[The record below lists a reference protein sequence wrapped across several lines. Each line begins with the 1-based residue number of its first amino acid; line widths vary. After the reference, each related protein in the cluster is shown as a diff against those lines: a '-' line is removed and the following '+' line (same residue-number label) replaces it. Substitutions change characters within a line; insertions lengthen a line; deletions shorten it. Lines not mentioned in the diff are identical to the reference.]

1 MSGSVNGRVLSAFAP
16 TMVAAIESAAIARD
30 FRMLIFSLPSFLDI
44 QFELLVGLP
53 SAIFCKS
60 QSCHLLSSI
69 SHLRFA
75 IALGFRWAID
85 NAAVQLLFRR
95 DRPDLH
101 ALTDQQLQDIFK
113 IGRDQADS
121 PQLIERGSEE
131 HPRVL
136 YIWFAMIAAGIGAVI
151 GAVKAVPFVRRQLR
165 TSAVPVQMKDQS

>member
-1 MSGSVNGRVLSAFAP
+1 MPIV
-16 TMVAAIESAAIARD
+16 T
-30 FRMLIFSLPSFLDI
+30 
-44 QFELLVGLP
+44 
-53 SAIFCKS
+53 
-60 QSCHLLSSI
+60 I
-69 SHLRFA
+69 S
-75 IALGFRWAID
+75 IALGAHS
-85 NAAVQLLFRR
+85 AEKQGSHQTTLT
-95 DRPDLH
+95 DLH